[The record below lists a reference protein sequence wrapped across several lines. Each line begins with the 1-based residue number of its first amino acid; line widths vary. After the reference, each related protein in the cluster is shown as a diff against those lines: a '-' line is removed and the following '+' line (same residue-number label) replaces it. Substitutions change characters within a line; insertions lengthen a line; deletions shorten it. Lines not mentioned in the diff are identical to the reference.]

1 MMTYYESAEGIEI
14 DKARVI
20 LELKR
25 HGCSEEEIQECFEV
39 IGPGPMWDAQDVLR
53 WLHY

>member
-1 MMTYYESAEGIEI
+1 MMTYYESADGIEI

-20 LELKR
+20 KELRR
-25 HGCSEEEIQECFEV
+25 HGCTEEEVMQCFAE
-39 IGPGPMWDAQDVLR
+39 IGPGPTWDAQAVLR